1 MRDLINEIWS
11 TVSGN
16 KLRTALTGF
25 AVSWGIFLLICLLGA
40 GNGLMNAFMGNS
52 DDFVKNS
59 VQVWGGFTSKPYA
72 GYKQGRWIRL
82 DKGDASL
89 LSGAEFS
96 ENIVDVSPT
105 TSGRNVNLVYGTNS
119 VRVSLVGVNPGF
131 SNINKV
137 NMSEGRFINPIDIS
151 ERRKG
156 IVIGTNTAKALLE
169 GTRMQPKDLIGKWLK
184 AGDQAFVVTGLFH
197 TDESRMGGEAFAPF
211 STMQV
216 IEGNGDN
223 LGTIVFTTRGL
234 ETEKEN
240 EDFNQAFGSRIKSRH
255 DADPTDERALWIW
268 NRKLGNLRMTKAQ
281 NILATFLWI
290 LGVLTLVSGIV
301 GVSNIML
308 ISVKERTHEF
318 GIRKAI
324 GAKPGAILKLIVAES
339 VTITAVFGY
348 IGMLLGMLACEVMD
362 RTIGQNSVNVG
373 FTEIHILEDPT
384 VGLSVALEATL
395 LLIVAGTIAGL
406 APARKASRVKPIE
419 ALRAE

>member
-1 MRDLINEIWS
+1 M
-11 TVSGN
+11 
-16 KLRTALTGF
+16 
-25 AVSWGIFLLICLLGA
+25 
-40 GNGLMNAFMGNS
+40 
-52 DDFVKNS
+52 
-59 VQVWGGFTSKPYA
+59 
-72 GYKQGRWIRL
+72 
-82 DKGDASL
+82 
-89 LSGAEFS
+89 
-96 ENIVDVSPT
+96 
-105 TSGRNVNLVYGTNS
+105 
-119 VRVSLVGVNPGF
+119 
-131 SNINKV
+131 
-137 NMSEGRFINPIDIS
+137 
-151 ERRKG
+151 
-156 IVIGTNTAKALLE
+156 IGTNTAKALLE

-197 TDESRMGGEAFAPF
+197 TDESRMGDEAFAPF

-348 IGMLLGMLACEVMD
+348 IGMLLGMMACEVMD